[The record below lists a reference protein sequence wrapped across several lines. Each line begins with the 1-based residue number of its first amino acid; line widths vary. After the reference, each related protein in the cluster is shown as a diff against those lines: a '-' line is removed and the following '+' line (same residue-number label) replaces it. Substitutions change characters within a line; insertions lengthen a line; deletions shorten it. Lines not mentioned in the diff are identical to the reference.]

1 MAQKKDALGKGLG
14 AIFPDL
20 LVNNSTGTKSP
31 VNSCGIEELH
41 PNRYQPRKNFNDD
54 EQKKLTASVKQS
66 GIIQPIIVRKA
77 EQGYEIIAGER
88 RWRAAQAAGIKD
100 VPIVVRKASD
110 LEAAELSLIENI
122 QREELN
128 PLEEANAYV
137 TLIEKFNLSQE
148 SISAQVGKD
157 RSTIA
162 NTIRLLKLPDKAKTS
177 LIEKKITSGH
187 ARGLLALT
195 APEEQISALDIIL
208 KKGLNVRETEKLIT
222 KLKRKPAEK
231 KAVVDDRFMMELEK
245 SLTTKCMARVK
256 IKGSAKKGAIEI
268 TYTSMDELN
277 RLARYLLDELK
288 P

>member
-14 AIFPDL
+14 AIFSDL
-20 LVNNSTGTKSP
+20 LDNDTGRKAS
-31 VNSCGIEELH
+31 VNSCGIEELR

-54 EQKKLTASVKQS
+54 DQKKLIASVKQS

-77 EQGYEIIAGER
+77 DSGYEIIAGER
-88 RWRAAQAAGIKD
+88 RWRAAQAAGLKD
-100 VPIVVRKASD
+100 VPIVIRKATD

-128 PLEEANAYV
+128 PLEEADAYV

-162 NTIRLLKLPDKAKTS
+162 NTIRLLKLPAKVKTA
-177 LIEKKITSGH
+177 LVEKKITSGH
-187 ARGLLALT
+187 ARCLLSLSS
-195 APEEQISALDIIL
+195 PEEQIAALDNIL
-208 KKGLNVRETEKLIT
+208 KRGFNVRETEKLIN
-222 KLKRKPAEK
+222 KLKQKLGEK
-231 KAVVDDRFMMELEK
+231 KSAVKDRFMSDLEK
-245 SLTTKCMARVK
+245 SLTTKCMARVQL
-256 IKGSAKKGAIEI
+256 KGSAKKGAIEI

-277 RLARYLLDELK
+277 RLARYLLDEL
-288 P
+288 